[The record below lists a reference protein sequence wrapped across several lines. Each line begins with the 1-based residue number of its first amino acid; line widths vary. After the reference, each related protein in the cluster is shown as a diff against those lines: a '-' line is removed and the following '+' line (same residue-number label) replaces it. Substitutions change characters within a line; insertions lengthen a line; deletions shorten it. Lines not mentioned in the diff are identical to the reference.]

1 MMMNS
6 GSMSMS
12 NGWKKGPWTVEED
25 TLLLRLV
32 EQHGA
37 HYWSVISAA
46 IPGRSGKSCRLRWL
60 NQLNPVVHHHPFTPE
75 EDALIISSQ
84 ARYGNKWSAIAR
96 LFPGRTDNSIKNHWN
111 ANLRKC
117 RRRAAVAAA
126 AAASAAVD
134 GAIASSSRSTA
145 THVPFN
151 NMLQSGK
158 NNLIVDVSV
167 AQSMFEQ
174 RCMMSQG
181 QSSAEPDISYTSA
194 NLVPNFNENTVTHGP
209 TVEPT
214 LSLSLSLG
222 LPVLSATSNQA
233 TKQPMEA
240 NMGNIG
246 DKAINNCSPSSSRVD
261 GNAQLIA
268 MIHQMVREE
277 VQLQTSQLGLPLQ
290 GHHSWCQGSSPAVIL
305 FHSIGY
311 HNPSLLM
318 YFPQIQVVIFVHYH
332 VFVSHL
338 CEIQLILE

>member
-134 GAIASSSRSTA
+134 GAIASSSPSTA
-145 THVPFN
+145 TQVPFN
-151 NMLQSGK
+151 NMLQGGN
-158 NNLIVDVSV
+158 NNLIADISV

-181 QSSAEPDISYTSA
+181 QSSDEEDIPYASA
-194 NLVPNFNENTVTHGP
+194 DLVPNSNKNIVIHGP
-209 TVEPT
+209 TVDPT

-222 LPVLSATSNQA
+222 FPVSSATSNQA
-233 TKQPMEA
+233 TEA
-240 NMGNIG
+240 NIGNVG
-246 DKAINNCSPSSSRVD
+246 DKAISNCLPSPSRVD
-261 GNAQLIA
+261 ENTQLMA
-268 MIHQMVREE
+268 MIRQMVREE
-277 VQLQTSQLGLPLQ
+277 VQLQIRQLAYSLRATTSSAK
-290 GHHSWCQGSSPAVIL
+290 GHHQ
-305 FHSIGY
+305 
-311 HNPSLLM
+311 
-318 YFPQIQVVIFVHYH
+318 Q
-332 VFVSHL
+332 
-338 CEIQLILE
+338 

>member
-1 MMMNS
+1 MMNS

-32 EQHGA
+32 EQHGP
-37 HYWSVISAA
+37 HHWSVISAA

-84 ARYGNKWSAIAR
+84 ARYGNNWSAITR
-96 LFPGRTDNSIKNHWN
+96 HLSGHIDNSIKNHWN

-117 RRRAAVAAA
+117 RHRAAATAAA
-126 AAASAAVD
+126 AATID
-134 GAIASSSRSTA
+134 GAIVSSSRSTV
-145 THVPFN
+145 TQVPFN

-158 NNLIVDVSV
+158 NNLIVDISV

-181 QSSAEPDISYTSA
+181 QSSAEPDIPYTSA
-194 NLVPNFNENTVTHGP
+194 NLVPNSNENTVTYGP

-222 LPVLSATSNQA
+222 LPVPSATSNQA
-233 TKQPMEA
+233 TNGGKH
-240 NMGNIG
+240 G
-246 DKAINNCSPSSSRVD
+246 KY
-261 GNAQLIA
+261 
-268 MIHQMVREE
+268 
-277 VQLQTSQLGLPLQ
+277 
-290 GHHSWCQGSSPAVIL
+290 W
-305 FHSIGY
+305 
-311 HNPSLLM
+311 
-318 YFPQIQVVIFVHYH
+318 
-332 VFVSHL
+332 
-338 CEIQLILE
+338 